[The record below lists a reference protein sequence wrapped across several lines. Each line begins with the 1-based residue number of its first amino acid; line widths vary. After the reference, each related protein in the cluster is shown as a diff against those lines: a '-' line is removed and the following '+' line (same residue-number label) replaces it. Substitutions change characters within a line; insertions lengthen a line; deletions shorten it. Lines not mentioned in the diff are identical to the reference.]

1 MHVALEK
8 LIRLST
14 EGARQ
19 NKCRVSQ
26 VKGQGVFQQNAV
38 EKDSLDAE
46 AML

>member
-8 LIRLST
+8 LIQLST

-19 NKCRVSQ
+19 NNCRVSQ

-38 EKDSLDAE
+38 GKDSLDAE